1 VIAHAIRWD
10 IHGSYLIYDDSTFG
24 SCQTRYWYLPIEA
37 GIMPIC
43 PNFKKLAAAAENCAT
58 QRSLAC
64 VKTWVFGR
72 IE

>member
-1 VIAHAIRWD
+1 
-10 IHGSYLIYDDSTFG
+10 
-24 SCQTRYWYLPIEA
+24 
-37 GIMPIC
+37 MPIC
-43 PNFKKLAAAAENCAT
+43 PNFKKLVAAAENCAT